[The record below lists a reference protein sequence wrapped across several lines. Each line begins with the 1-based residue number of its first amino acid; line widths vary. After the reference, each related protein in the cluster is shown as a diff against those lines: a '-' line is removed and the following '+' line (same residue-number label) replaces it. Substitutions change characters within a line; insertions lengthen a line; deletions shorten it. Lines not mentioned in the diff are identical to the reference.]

1 MKDQFTKEEI
11 AIVITKDGEVYANY
25 PDLDFIHFDALF
37 KCIEGYLTQASA
49 HNVIKYVIPDM
60 MHGNTI
66 SKLLDAK
73 RKELGKSLGIDED
86 EE

>member
-25 PDLDFIHFDALF
+25 PELDFIHFDALF
-37 KCIEGYLTQASA
+37 KCVERYLTQASA
-49 HNVIKYVIPDM
+49 RDGIKYVVPDL
-60 MHGNTI
+60 MHHKTI